1 MMWPHV
7 TDKDTG
13 PEVEEEEVE
22 EGEGEEG
29 VQHAILVGV
38 ISRSQ
43 YLAESHHHY
52 RGSSEERKQMS
63 EQVSSR

>member
-1 MMWPHV
+1 MMWPHL
-7 TDKDTG
+7 TDKDTA
-13 PEVEEEEVE
+13 PE
-22 EGEGEEG
+22 EGEGEGLEEG

>member
-1 MMWPHV
+1 MMWPHL
-7 TDKDTG
+7 TDKDTA
-13 PEVEEEEVE
+13 PE
-22 EGEGEEG
+22 EGEGEGEGLEEG

>member
-7 TDKDTG
+7 TDKDTA
-13 PEVEEEEVE
+13 PEEEEE
-22 EGEGEEG
+22 EGEGEGLEEG

>member
-1 MMWPHV
+1 M
-7 TDKDTG
+7 
-13 PEVEEEEVE
+13 EEEEVE
-22 EGEGEEG
+22 EGEEG

>member
-13 PEVEEEEVE
+13 PEVEEE
-22 EGEGEEG
+22 EEG

>member
-7 TDKDTG
+7 TDKDTA
-13 PEVEEEEVE
+13 PEEEEE
-22 EGEGEEG
+22 EGLEEG

>member
-1 MMWPHV
+1 M
-7 TDKDTG
+7 
-13 PEVEEEEVE
+13 
-22 EGEGEEG
+22 EGEGLEEG